1 MLFSKAAFLAI
12 VSAAAAEPVLIHMSA
27 REIFGLLPRQGDGY
41 SPTQT
46 LCTGGGTTCQSACG
60 PSFDQCPSN
69 DGNIVRIWFSWAPFG
84 GSLGKYEDVRQL
96 TATSVTA
103 LFRRWRKANLLL

>member
-1 MLFSKAAFLAI
+1 MLFSTVALLA
-12 VSAAAAEPVLIHMSA
+12 VASVAAAEPVLIQMSA

-60 PSFDQCPSN
+60 PSFDQCAST
-69 DGNIVRIWFSWAPFG
+69 DGNIVGDPGFG
-84 GSLGKYEDVRQL
+84 RDGENWQWGR
-96 TATSVTA
+96 
-103 LFRRWRKANLLL
+103 NMG